1 LRILRTTTTTLICA
15 VLGISAYLTPVDAP
29 AESYTAKR
37 CPEPTA
43 TSVTVNVKT
52 KGAKG
57 DGSIDDTAAIQAAI
71 DAVEEGGRVLVPDGT
86 YMVSTLPRETV
97 RLKSDMV
104 LKLAPRAVLKA
115 IPSNEKR
122 IALLRISNA
131 SNVAV
136 IGGTLRGQRDKLQ
149 EAQGLGMGIR
159 IDNGSSKIAILNVTS
174 NDMWGDGFY
183 IEAASDV
190 TLCGVTATNNR
201 RQGLSIIEGDDILV
215 KNSLFQNTNG
225 ARPGAGIDLEPDER
239 AQAISNIR
247 IQSSR
252 FIDNEGPGILI
263 NGKKGPVSNVEIT
276 RNVFRTRQPVLIR
289 DATAPLSSA
298 VCGNRYIDYVAPP
311 GGFYAF
317 ADPIELS
324 ATDTQITTLKRA
336 KATAPCAK
344 GNANQ
349 ND

>member
-1 LRILRTTTTTLICA
+1 MRAVPRRLLLAYALLI
-15 VLGISAYLTPVDAP
+15 VLAHLPP
-29 AESYTAKR
+29 AEALAGSDTAKR
-37 CPEPTA
+37 CPEPAA
-43 TSVTVNVKT
+43 TSITVSVKS

-57 DGSIDDTAAIQAAI
+57 DGRANDTAAIQAAI
-71 DAVEEGGRVLVPDGT
+71 DAVATGGTVLVPDGT

-104 LKLAPRAVLKA
+104 LKLSPRAVFRA
-115 IPSNEKR
+115 IPSNKKR
-122 IALLRISNA
+122 VALLRISSA
-131 SNVAV
+131 ANVTV
-136 IGGTLRGQRDKLQ
+136 VGGTFQGQRDKLQ
-149 EAQGLGMGIR
+149 EAPGLGMGIR
-159 IDNGSSKIAILNVTS
+159 IDNGSSKISILNVTA

-183 IEAASDV
+183 IEDASDV
-190 TLCGVTATNNR
+190 TLCGVTADNNR
-201 RQGLSIIEGDDILV
+201 RQGLSIIQGDGILV

-252 FIDNEGPGILI
+252 FLGNAGPGILI

-298 VCGNRYIDYVAPP
+298 VCGNRYINYVSEP
-311 GGFYAF
+311 GGLYAY
-317 ADPIELS
+317 ADPVELS
-324 ATDTQITTLKRA
+324 ASDTQITTLKRA
-336 KATAPCAK
+336 NATAPCAK
-344 GNANQ
+344 SNASQ

>member
-1 LRILRTTTTTLICA
+1 LIA
-15 VLGISAYLTPVDAP
+15 ASLTPIEALAGSD
-29 AESYTAKR
+29 TAKR
-37 CPEPTA
+37 CPEPA
-43 TSVTVNVKT
+43 RFSVTVNVKS

-57 DGSIDDTAAIQAAI
+57 DGRANDTAAIQAAI
-71 DAVEEGGRVLVPDGT
+71 DAVEAGGTVLIPDGT

-104 LKLAPRAVLKA
+104 LKLSPRAVLKA

-122 IALLRISNA
+122 VALLRISNA
-131 SNVAV
+131 SNVSV
-136 IGGTLRGQRDKLQ
+136 VGGTFQGQRDKLQ
-149 EAQGLGMGIR
+149 EAAGLGMGIR
-159 IDNGSSKIAILNVTS
+159 IDNGSSTISILNVTA

-183 IEAASDV
+183 IEDANDV
-190 TLCGVTATNNR
+190 TLCGVTADNNR
-201 RQGLSIIEGDDILV
+201 RQGLSIIEGDKILV

-239 AQAISNIR
+239 TQAIRNIR

-252 FIDNEGPGILI
+252 FLDNAGPGILI

-276 RNVFRTRQPVLIR
+276 RNVFRTRQPILIR

-298 VCGNRYIDYVAPP
+298 VCGNRYIDYVAKP
-311 GGFYAF
+311 GGLYAF
-317 ADPIELS
+317 ADPVELS
-324 ATDTQITTLKRA
+324 ASDTQITTLKRA
-336 KATAPCAK
+336 KATAPCTK
-344 GNANQ
+344 SSPGQ

>member
-1 LRILRTTTTTLICA
+1 LRALRASAILICA
-15 VLGISAYLTPVDAP
+15 VLGISACLTPI
-29 AESYTAKR
+29 ESRAGADTAKR
-37 CPEPTA
+37 CPEPAA
-43 TSVTVNVKT
+43 TSVTVNVKS

-57 DGSIDDTAAIQAAI
+57 DGSASDTAAIQAAI
-71 DAVEEGGRVLVPDGT
+71 DAVPEGGTVLIPDGI

-97 RLKSDMV
+97 RLKSEMI

-122 IALLRISNA
+122 VALLRISNA
-131 SNVAV
+131 SSVTV
-136 IGGTLRGQRDKLQ
+136 VGGTLYGQRDKLQ
-149 EAQGLGMGIR
+149 EARGLGMGIR
-159 IDNGSSKIAILNVTS
+159 IDNGSSKISILNVTS

-183 IEAASDV
+183 IEDASDV

-201 RQGLSIIEGDDILV
+201 RQGLSIIEGDTILV

-276 RNVFRTRQPVLIR
+276 RNVFRTRRPVLIR

-298 VCGNRYIDYVAPP
+298 VCGNRYINYVAEP
-311 GGFYAF
+311 GGIYAF
-317 ADPIELS
+317 ADPVELS
-324 ATDTQITTLKRA
+324 ASDTQITTLKRA
-336 KATAPCAK
+336 KATAPCPKSKA
-344 GNANQ
+344 GQ